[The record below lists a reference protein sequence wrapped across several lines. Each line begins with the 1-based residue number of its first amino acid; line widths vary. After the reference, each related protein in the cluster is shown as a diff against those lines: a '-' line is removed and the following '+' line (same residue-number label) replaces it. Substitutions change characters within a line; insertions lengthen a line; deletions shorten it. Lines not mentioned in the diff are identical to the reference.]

1 MMREPGL
8 KMDLQ
13 LAGALRQM
21 RTHFVTTTKSSQVNV
36 LLLKYC
42 GLNFE
47 NLFLIF
53 VHISIMK
60 MKL

>member
-1 MMREPGL
+1 
-8 KMDLQ
+8 MDLQ
-13 LAGALRQM
+13 SAGALSQM
-21 RTHFVTTTKSSQVNV
+21 TTHFVTTSKSLQVNV

-53 VHISIMK
+53 VHMSIVK

>member
-1 MMREPGL
+1 MT
-8 KMDLQ
+8 
-13 LAGALRQM
+13 
-21 RTHFVTTTKSSQVNV
+21 THFVTTSKSLQVNV

-53 VHISIMK
+53 VHMSIVK
-60 MKL
+60 MKLQNTLKTNEHFTVLGGPQ

>member
-1 MMREPGL
+1 
-8 KMDLQ
+8 MDLQ

-36 LLLKYC
+36 SLLKYC